1 MNLIINLLFIT
12 HVVHNVNAFSLF
24 TVNSPQTF
32 VTSPIVSSSSS
43 CFNPRKYFNVKKMK
57 LSSSSR
63 LFYKD
68 NDYTNNNNDDHNN
81 NNNNNNK
88 SITKHQNNHHVVR
101 RTSIKGISVSPNGFL
116 MLLETTSTASTST
129 SSTSIQSKIDNDDHN
144 DDTVHKQK
152 NIIIPIRITSTIK
165 DAFATTSPES
175 LTICQLLSGVDMA
188 GAIFSPDVLK
198 HLVGLYCSPSHDD
211 YDSIDNDLDVI
222 MIEDEL
228 GLEIVDDSS
237 SSSCSNKLNSESLS
251 SSSSSSSSSSVKE
264 FVHQFISTSLSTFS
278 QSNNMIVNSFEEA
291 NQYQRSRVIFPSIT
305 LDSITIDL
313 PSFINH
319 DNSDDNTFIDRWS
332 GLVLDTIHDLDS
344 KKYSDDDG
352 EYGKIQQNQ
361 INIAHVPLQFT
372 LECRIDGNKKL
383 NIPLFSEIMYEKN
396 NDDSTMSLMFENRH
410 MMEEVLYSYDDK
422 CSGAFLSM
430 ALARRYKCPIE
441 ITSRALDAI
450 QSVQCRLEEGKGIN
464 EKEFA
469 VCIEQKVDSES
480 NFDDQN
486 RLQQVLPQW
495 RSTTKLQKQSQRV
508 VENIEQGFQ
517 ITKLQGALK
526 IAVQR
531 GDDIAAD
538 KIRAEIDKLL
548 GENE

>member
-1 MNLIINLLFIT
+1 
-12 HVVHNVNAFSLF
+12 
-24 TVNSPQTF
+24 
-32 VTSPIVSSSSS
+32 
-43 CFNPRKYFNVKKMK
+43 
-57 LSSSSR
+57 
-63 LFYKD
+63 
-68 NDYTNNNNDDHNN
+68 
-81 NNNNNNK
+81 
-88 SITKHQNNHHVVR
+88 
-101 RTSIKGISVSPNGFL
+101 
-116 MLLETTSTASTST
+116 
-129 SSTSIQSKIDNDDHN
+129 
-144 DDTVHKQK
+144 
-152 NIIIPIRITSTIK
+152 
-165 DAFATTSPES
+165 
-175 LTICQLLSGVDMA
+175 
-188 GAIFSPDVLK
+188 
-198 HLVGLYCSPSHDD
+198 
-211 YDSIDNDLDVI
+211 
-222 MIEDEL
+222 
-228 GLEIVDDSS
+228 
-237 SSSCSNKLNSESLS
+237 
-251 SSSSSSSSSSVKE
+251 
-264 FVHQFISTSLSTFS
+264 
-278 QSNNMIVNSFEEA
+278 MIVNSFEEA

-361 INIAHVPLQFT
+361 INIAHVPLQYT

-430 ALARRYKCPIE
+430 ALALRYKCPIE

-450 QSVQCRLEEGKGIN
+450 QSVHCRLEEGKGIN

-469 VCIEQKVDSES
+469 VCIAQKVDSDAKES